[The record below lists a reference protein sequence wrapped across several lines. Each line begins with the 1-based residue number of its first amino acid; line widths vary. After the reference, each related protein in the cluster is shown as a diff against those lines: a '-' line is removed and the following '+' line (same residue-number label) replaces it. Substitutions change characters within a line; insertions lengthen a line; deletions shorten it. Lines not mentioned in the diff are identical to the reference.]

1 MLTYV
6 RRRLL
11 LAVPVILGVSVVVFS
26 IVHLLPGDPVLAILS
41 GANATPE
48 QVAELRA
55 QLRLEDPLLVQYL
68 RFLGRAARGD
78 FGRSIFSK
86 RPVIDEIADQL
97 PSTLQ
102 LAGTAILIAAVVGL
116 ALGIAAAVRY
126 NTWVDRLAMLVALG
140 GVSMPSFWLGL
151 VLILVFSLQL
161 GWLPATGHGG
171 LSRLVLPAATIGLN
185 YSAVIA
191 RLVRSS
197 LLEVL
202 GNNYISTAR
211 AKGLSESPVVLKHA
225 LGNAL
230 IPVTTIIGVQL
241 GNLLA
246 GTIVVETVFSRQGM
260 GRLAVTAVLD
270 KDYPLIQG
278 VVLVSA
284 LGYVLVNLLVDL
296 TYSVLDPRIRHREG
310 GER

>member
-1 MLTYV
+1 MIV
-6 RRRLL
+6 
-11 LAVPVILGVSVVVFS
+11 GVSVVVFS
-26 IVHLLPGDPVLAILS
+26 IIHLLPGDPVLAILS

-48 QVAELRA
+48 QERELRA
-55 QLRLEDPLLVQYL
+55 QLRLDDPLPVQYV
-68 RFLGRAARGD
+68 RFLARAAAGD
-78 FGRSIFSK
+78 FGRSIFTR
-86 RPVIDEIADQL
+86 RPVIEEIADQL
-97 PSTLQ
+97 PSTLE
-102 LAGTAILIAAVVGL
+102 LAGTAILIAVVVGIV
-116 ALGIAAAVRY
+116 LGVLAAVRHD
-126 NTWVDRLAMLVALG
+126 TWIDRAAMLVALG
-140 GVSMPSFWLGL
+140 GVCMPSFWLGL
-151 VLILVFSLQL
+151 LLIFVFSLQL
-161 GWLPATGHGG
+161 GWLPATGQGG
-171 LSRLVLPAATIGLN
+171 VSRLILPAATIGLN

-211 AKGLSESPVVLKHA
+211 AKGLSEWGVTLKHA

-230 IPVTTIIGVQL
+230 IPVSTIIGVQL

-246 GTIVVETVFSRQGM
+246 GTIIVETVFSRRGM

-284 LGYVLVNLLVDL
+284 LGYVLTNLLVDL
-296 TYSVLDPRIRHREG
+296 SYSALDPRIRHRDAAEA
-310 GER
+310 

>member
-1 MLTYV
+1 M
-6 RRRLL
+6 
-11 LAVPVILGVSVVVFS
+11 PVIVGVSVVVFS
-26 IVHLLPGDPVLAILS
+26 IIHLLPGDPVLAILS

-48 QVAELRA
+48 QERELRA
-55 QLRLEDPLLVQYL
+55 QLRLDDPIVVQYA
-68 RFLGRAARGD
+68 RFLGRAVVGD
-78 FGRSIFSK
+78 FGRSIFSR
-86 RPVIDEIADQL
+86 RPVIEEIVEQL
-97 PSTLQ
+97 PSTLE
-102 LAGTAILIAAVVGL
+102 LAGTALVIAVAVGLTLGVLAAVWRDSW
-116 ALGIAAAVRY
+116 I
-126 NTWVDRLAMLVALG
+126 DRGAMLIALG

-151 VLILVFSLQL
+151 LLIFVFSLQL
-161 GWLPATGHGG
+161 GWLPATGQGG
-171 LSRLVLPAATIGLN
+171 VSRLLLPAATIGLN

-202 GNNYISTAR
+202 GNGYIATAR
-211 AKGLSESPVVLKHA
+211 AKGLSEWGVTLKHA

-246 GTIVVETVFSRQGM
+246 GTIIVETVFSRRGM

-284 LGYVLVNLLVDL
+284 LGYVLTNLLVDL
-296 TYSVLDPRIRHREG
+296 SYSVLDPRIRHREAAKA
-310 GER
+310 

>member
-1 MLTYV
+1 MV
-6 RRRLL
+6 G
-11 LAVPVILGVSVVVFS
+11 GVSVVVFS

-48 QVAELRA
+48 QERELRA
-55 QLRLEDPLLVQYL
+55 QLRLDDPLPVQYA
-68 RFLGRAARGD
+68 RFITRAIGGD
-78 FGRSIFSK
+78 FGRSIFTR
-86 RPVIDEIADQL
+86 RPVSEEIAEQL
-97 PSTLQ
+97 PSTLE
-102 LAGTAILIAAVVGL
+102 LAATAIGIAIVVGL
-116 ALGIAAAVRY
+116 TLGLLAAVWH
-126 NTWVDRLAMLVALG
+126 NTWVDRAAMLVALG

-151 VLILVFSLQL
+151 LLIFVFSLQL
-161 GWLPATGHGG
+161 GWLPATGQGG
-171 LSRLVLPAATIGLN
+171 VSRLLLPAATIGLN

-202 GNNYISTAR
+202 GNGYISTAR
-211 AKGLSESPVVLKHA
+211 AKGLSEWGVTLKHA

-246 GTIVVETVFSRQGM
+246 GTIIVETVFSRRGM

-284 LGYVLVNLLVDL
+284 LGYVLTNLLVDL
-296 TYSVLDPRIRHREG
+296 SYAALDPRIRHREAVKA
-310 GER
+310 

>member
-1 MLTYV
+1 M
-6 RRRLL
+6 
-11 LAVPVILGVSVVVFS
+11 PVIVGVSVVVFS
-26 IVHLLPGDPVLAILS
+26 IIHLLPGDPVLAILS

-48 QVAELRA
+48 QERDLRA
-55 QLRLEDPLLVQYL
+55 QLRLGDPLPVQYA
-68 RFLGRAARGD
+68 RFVARAVAGD
-78 FGRSIFSK
+78 FGRSIFTG
-86 RPVIDEIADQL
+86 RPVIDEIAEQL
-97 PSTLQ
+97 PSTLE
-102 LAGTAILIAAVVGL
+102 LAGTAIVIAVAVGV
-116 ALGIAAAVRY
+116 ALGLLAAVRH
-126 NTWVDRLAMLVALG
+126 NTWIDRAAMLIALG

-151 VLILVFSLQL
+151 LLIFVFSLQL
-161 GWLPATGHGG
+161 GWLPATGQGG
-171 LSRLVLPAATIGLN
+171 LSRLILPAATIGLN

-211 AKGLSESPVVLKHA
+211 AKGLSEWGVTLKHA

-246 GTIVVETVFSRQGM
+246 GTIIVETVFSRRGI

-284 LGYVLVNLLVDL
+284 LGYVLTNLLVDL
-296 TYSVLDPRIRHREG
+296 SYSALDPRIRHRDA
-310 GER
+310 GEA

>member
-11 LAVPVILGVSVVVFS
+11 LSVPVVFGVSVVVFS

-41 GANATPE
+41 GANPTPE

-55 QLRLEDPLLVQYL
+55 QLRLEDPLVVQYL
-68 RFLGRAARGD
+68 RFVGRVLVGD
-78 FGRSIFSK
+78 FGRSIYSK

-97 PSTLQ
+97 PATLQ
-102 LAGTAILIAAVVGL
+102 LAGAAILIATVMGL
-116 ALGIAAAVRY
+116 VLGILAAVRH
-126 NTWVDRLAMLVALG
+126 NTWVDRLAMLLALA

-151 VLILVFSLQL
+151 ILIFTFSLQL

-171 LSRLVLPAATIGLN
+171 LSRLILPAATIGLN

-202 GNNYISTAR
+202 GNNYVVSAR
-211 AKGLSESPVVLKHA
+211 AKGLSEWPVVLKHA

-246 GTIVVETVFSRQGM
+246 GTIIVETVFSRQGM

-284 LGYVLVNLLVDL
+284 IGYVLVNLLVDL
-296 TYSVLDPRIRHREG
+296 AYCVLDPRLRHREAG
-310 GER
+310 DR

>member
-6 RRRLL
+6 WRRLL
-11 LAVPVILGVSVVVFS
+11 LTGPVVLGVSVIVFS
-26 IVHLLPGDPVLAILS
+26 IIHLLPGDPVLVILS

-48 QVAELRA
+48 QVAEVRA
-55 QLRLEDPLLVQYL
+55 QLRLDDPLPVQYL
-68 RFLGRAARGD
+68 RFLRRAVVGD

-102 LAGTAILIAAVVGL
+102 LAGTAILLAAAVGL
-116 ALGIAAAVRY
+116 ALGIAAAVRH
-126 NTWVDRLAMLVALG
+126 NTWIDRLSMLVALG

-151 VLILVFSLQL
+151 ILIFVFSLHL
-161 GWLPATGHGG
+161 GWFPATGHGG
-171 LSRLVLPAATIGLN
+171 VSRLVLPAATIGLS

-197 LLEVL
+197 LLDVL
-202 GNNYISTAR
+202 RNNYIATAR
-211 AKGLSESPVVLKHA
+211 AKGLSEWLVVLKHGV
-225 LGNAL
+225 GNAL

-246 GTIVVETVFSRQGM
+246 GTIIVETVFSRQGM
-260 GRLAVTAVLD
+260 GRLAVAAVLD

-296 TYSVLDPRIRHREG
+296 SYSVLDPRIRH
-310 GER
+310 GESGA

>member
-1 MLTYV
+1 ML
-6 RRRLL
+6 
-11 LAVPVILGVSVVVFS
+11 I
-26 IVHLLPGDPVLAILS
+26 
-41 GANATPE
+41 
-48 QVAELRA
+48 
-55 QLRLEDPLLVQYL
+55 
-68 RFLGRAARGD
+68 
-78 FGRSIFSK
+78 
-86 RPVIDEIADQL
+86 
-97 PSTLQ
+97 
-102 LAGTAILIAAVVGL
+102 
-116 ALGIAAAVRY
+116 
-126 NTWVDRLAMLVALG
+126 ALG

-161 GWLPATGHGG
+161 GWLPATGQGG
-171 LSRLVLPAATIGLN
+171 VSRLLLPAATIGLN
-185 YSAVIA
+185 YCAVIA

-202 GNNYISTAR
+202 GNGYISTAR
-211 AKGLSESPVVLKHA
+211 AKGLSEWGVTLKHA

-246 GTIVVETVFSRQGM
+246 GTIIVETVFSRRGM

-284 LGYVLVNLLVDL
+284 LGYVLTNLLVDL
-296 TYSVLDPRIRHREG
+296 SYAALDPRIRHREAVKG
-310 GER
+310 

>member
-1 MLTYV
+1 VLS
-6 RRRLL
+6 
-11 LAVPVILGVSVVVFS
+11 VPVIVGVSVVVFS
-26 IVHLLPGDPVLAILS
+26 IIHLLPGDPVLAILS

-48 QVAELRA
+48 QERELRA
-55 QLRLEDPLLVQYL
+55 QLRLDDPIVVQYA
-68 RFLGRAARGD
+68 RFLGRAVVGD
-78 FGRSIFSK
+78 FGRSIFSR
-86 RPVIDEIADQL
+86 RPVIEEIVEQL
-97 PSTLQ
+97 PSTLE
-102 LAGTAILIAAVVGL
+102 LAGTALVIAVAVGLTLGVLAAVWRDSW
-116 ALGIAAAVRY
+116 I
-126 NTWVDRLAMLVALG
+126 DRGAMLIALG

-151 VLILVFSLQL
+151 LLIFVFSLQL
-161 GWLPATGHGG
+161 GWLPATGQGG
-171 LSRLVLPAATIGLN
+171 VSRLLLPAATIGLN

-202 GNNYISTAR
+202 GNGYIATAR
-211 AKGLSESPVVLKHA
+211 AKGLSEWGVTLKHA

-246 GTIVVETVFSRQGM
+246 GTIIVETVFSRRGM

-284 LGYVLVNLLVDL
+284 LGYVLTNLLVDL
-296 TYSVLDPRIRHREG
+296 SYSVLDPRIRHREAAKA
-310 GER
+310 

>member
-1 MLTYV
+1 
-6 RRRLL
+6 
-11 LAVPVILGVSVVVFS
+11 VPVIAGVSVVVFS
-26 IVHLLPGDPVLAILS
+26 IIHLLPGDPVLAILS

-48 QVAELRA
+48 QERELRA
-55 QLRLEDPLLVQYL
+55 QLRLDDPLPVQYA
-68 RFLGRAARGD
+68 RFVARAARGD
-78 FGRSIFSK
+78 FGRSIFTG
-86 RPVIDEIADQL
+86 RPVIDEITEQL
-97 PSTLQ
+97 PSTLE
-102 LAGTAILIAAVVGL
+102 LAGTAIAIAVVVGV
-116 ALGIAAAVRY
+116 ALGVLAAVRHD
-126 NTWVDRLAMLVALG
+126 TWIDRAAMLVALG

-151 VLILVFSLQL
+151 VLIFVFSLQL
-161 GWLPATGHGG
+161 GWLPATGQGG
-171 LSRLVLPAATIGLN
+171 VSRLILPAATIGLN

-202 GNNYISTAR
+202 GNGYIATAR
-211 AKGLSESPVVLKHA
+211 AKGLSEWGVTLKHA

-246 GTIVVETVFSRQGM
+246 GTIIVETVFSRRGM

-284 LGYVLVNLLVDL
+284 LGYVLTNLVVDL
-296 TYSVLDPRIRHREG
+296 SYSVLDPRIRHRDAAAA
-310 GER
+310 

>member
-1 MLTYV
+1 MLRYLQ
-6 RRRLL
+6 RQLL
-11 LAVPVILGVSVVVFS
+11 LAVPVVIGVSVVVFS
-26 IVHLLPGDPVLAILS
+26 IVHLLPGDPVLVMLS

-48 QVAELRA
+48 QVAELRS
-55 QLRLEDPLLVQYL
+55 QLRLDDPIVVQYL
-68 RFLGRAARGD
+68 RFLGRAAVGD
-78 FGRSIFSK
+78 FGRSIFSR

-102 LAGTAILIAAVVGL
+102 LAGAAILIAAGL
-116 ALGIAAAVRY
+116 GLTLGILAALRH

-151 VLILVFSLQL
+151 LLIFVFSLQL
-161 GWLPATGHGG
+161 GWLPATGQGG
-171 LSRLVLPAATIGLN
+171 LERLILPAATIGLG
-185 YSAVIA
+185 YSAVVA

-197 LLEVL
+197 FLEVL
-202 GNNYISTAR
+202 GNGYIATAR
-211 AKGLSESPVVLKHA
+211 SKGLSERLVVLKHA

-230 IPVTTIIGVQL
+230 IPVVTIIGVQI

-246 GTIVVETVFSRQGM
+246 GTIVVETVFSRRGM

-284 LGYVLVNLLVDL
+284 IGYVLINLLVDL
-296 TYSVLDPRIRHREG
+296 SYSIIDPRIRH
-310 GER
+310 GEFGKA

>member
-1 MLTYV
+1 V
-6 RRRLL
+6 
-11 LAVPVILGVSVVVFS
+11 VPVVFGVSLVVFS
-26 IVHLLPGDPVLAILS
+26 IIHLLPGDPVLAILS

-48 QVAELRA
+48 QERELRA
-55 QLRLEDPLLVQYL
+55 QLRLDEPLALQYG
-68 RFLGRAARGD
+68 RFLRRAVSGD
-78 FGRSIFSK
+78 FGRSIFSR

-97 PSTLQ
+97 PSTLE
-102 LAGTAILIAAVVGL
+102 LAGTAILIAAGVGL
-116 ALGIAAAVRY
+116 TLGTLAAVRHD
-126 NTWVDRLAMLVALG
+126 TWVDRVAMLLALS

-151 VLILVFSLQL
+151 VLIFVFSLTL
-161 GWLPATGHGG
+161 GWLPATGQGG
-171 LSRLVLPAATIGLN
+171 VSRLILPAATIGLN
-185 YSAVIA
+185 YSAVTA

-202 GNNYISTAR
+202 GNTYIATAR
-211 AKGLSESPVVLKHA
+211 AKGLSEWGVTLKHA

-246 GTIVVETVFSRQGM
+246 GTIIVETVFSRPGM

-284 LGYVLVNLLVDL
+284 VGYVLVNLLVDL
-296 TYSVLDPRIRHREG
+296 SYSALDPRIRHREAPSP
-310 GER
+310 

>member
-1 MLTYV
+1 MLS
-6 RRRLL
+6 
-11 LAVPVILGVSVVVFS
+11 VPVIVGVSVVVFS
-26 IVHLLPGDPVLAILS
+26 IIHLLPGDPVLAILS

-48 QVAELRA
+48 QERELRG
-55 QLRLEDPLLVQYL
+55 QLRLDDPIVVQYA
-68 RFLGRAARGD
+68 RFLGRAVVGD
-78 FGRSIFSK
+78 FGRSIFSR
-86 RPVIDEIADQL
+86 RPVIEEIAEQL
-97 PSTLQ
+97 PSTLE
-102 LAGTAILIAAVVGL
+102 LAGTALVIAVAVGLTLGVLAAVWRDSW
-116 ALGIAAAVRY
+116 I
-126 NTWVDRLAMLVALG
+126 DRGAMLIALG

-151 VLILVFSLQL
+151 LLIFVFSLQL
-161 GWLPATGHGG
+161 GWLPATGQGG
-171 LSRLVLPAATIGLN
+171 VSRLLLPAATIGLN

-202 GNNYISTAR
+202 GHGYIATAR
-211 AKGLSESPVVLKHA
+211 AKGLSEWGVTLKHA

-246 GTIVVETVFSRQGM
+246 GTIIVETVFSRRGM

-284 LGYVLVNLLVDL
+284 LGYVLTNLLVDL
-296 TYSVLDPRIRHREG
+296 SYSVLDPRIRHREAA
-310 GER
+310 RA

>member
-1 MLTYV
+1 M
-6 RRRLL
+6 
-11 LAVPVILGVSVVVFS
+11 PVVVGVSVVVFS
-26 IVHLLPGDPVLAILS
+26 IIHLLPGDPVLAILS

-48 QVAELRA
+48 QERELRA
-55 QLRLEDPLLVQYL
+55 QLRLDDPIVVQYA
-68 RFLGRAARGD
+68 RFLGRAVVGD
-78 FGRSIFSK
+78 FGRSIFSR
-86 RPVIDEIADQL
+86 RPVIEEIAEQL
-97 PSTLQ
+97 PSTLE
-102 LAGTAILIAAVVGL
+102 LAGTALVIAVAVGLTLGVLAAVWHDSW
-116 ALGIAAAVRY
+116 I
-126 NTWVDRLAMLVALG
+126 DRGAMLIALG

-151 VLILVFSLQL
+151 LLIFVFSLQL
-161 GWLPATGHGG
+161 GWLPATGQGG
-171 LSRLVLPAATIGLN
+171 VSRLLLPAATIGLN

-202 GNNYISTAR
+202 GNGYIATAR
-211 AKGLSESPVVLKHA
+211 AKGLSEWGVTLKHA

-246 GTIVVETVFSRQGM
+246 GTIIVETVFSRRGM

-284 LGYVLVNLLVDL
+284 LGYVLTNLLVDL
-296 TYSVLDPRIRHREG
+296 SYSVLDPRIRHREAAKA
-310 GER
+310 

>member
-1 MLTYV
+1 
-6 RRRLL
+6 LL
-11 LAVPVILGVSVVVFS
+11 SVPVIVGVSVVVFS

-48 QVAELRA
+48 QERELRA
-55 QLRLEDPLLVQYL
+55 QLRLDDPLPVQYV
-68 RFLGRAARGD
+68 RFVSRALVGD
-78 FGRSIFSK
+78 FGRSIFTR
-86 RPVIDEIADQL
+86 RPVIQEIAEQL
-97 PSTLQ
+97 PSTLE
-102 LAGTAILIAAVVGL
+102 LAATAIVIASVVGL
-116 ALGIAAAVRY
+116 ALGLLAAVWH
-126 NTWVDRLAMLVALG
+126 NTWIDRAAMLVALG

-151 VLILVFSLQL
+151 LLIFVFSLQL
-161 GWLPATGHGG
+161 GWLPATGQGG
-171 LSRLVLPAATIGLN
+171 FSRLLLPAATIGLN

-202 GNNYISTAR
+202 GNGYIGTA
-211 AKGLSESPVVLKHA
+211 LSEWGVTLKHA

-246 GTIVVETVFSRQGM
+246 GTIIVETVFSRRGM

-284 LGYVLVNLLVDL
+284 LGYVLTNLLVDL
-296 TYSVLDPRIRHREG
+296 SYSALDPRIRHREAVKA
-310 GER
+310 

>member
-1 MLTYV
+1 
-6 RRRLL
+6 
-11 LAVPVILGVSVVVFS
+11 VPVIAGVSVVVFS
-26 IVHLLPGDPVLAILS
+26 IIHLLPGDPVLAILS
-41 GANATPE
+41 GANATAE
-48 QVAELRA
+48 QERELRA
-55 QLRLEDPLLVQYL
+55 QLRLEDPLVVQYA
-68 RFLGRAARGD
+68 RFVGRAVRGD
-78 FGRSIFSK
+78 FGRSIFTG
-86 RPVIDEIADQL
+86 RPVIEEIAEQL
-97 PSTLQ
+97 PSTLE
-102 LAGTAILIAAVVGL
+102 LAATALAVAVLLGVTLGVLAAVWHD
-116 ALGIAAAVRY
+116 
-126 NTWVDRLAMLVALG
+126 TWVDRAAMLVALG

-151 VLILVFSLQL
+151 LLILLFSLQL
-161 GWLPATGHGG
+161 GWLPATGQGG
-171 LSRLVLPAATIGLN
+171 LGRLILPAATIGLN

-202 GNNYISTAR
+202 GNQYITTAR
-211 AKGLSESPVVLKHA
+211 AKGLGEWAITLRHA

-246 GTIVVETVFSRQGM
+246 GTIIVETVFARRGM

-284 LGYVLVNLLVDL
+284 LGYVLTNLLVDL
-296 TYSVLDPRIRHREG
+296 SYSALDPRIRHRAAAQG
-310 GER
+310 

>member
-11 LAVPVILGVSVVVFS
+11 LAVPVVFGVSVVVFS

-55 QLRLEDPLLVQYL
+55 QLRLEDPLVVQYL
-68 RFLGRAARGD
+68 RFLGRAATGD
-78 FGRSIFSK
+78 FGRSIFSR

-97 PSTLQ
+97 PATLQ
-102 LAGTAILIAAVVGL
+102 LAGTAILIAAIIGL
-116 ALGIAAAVRY
+116 ALGVMAAVRH
-126 NTWVDRLAMLVALG
+126 NTWIDRLAMLMALG

-151 VLILVFSLQL
+151 LLILIFSLQL
-161 GWLPATGHGG
+161 GWLPATGQGG

-202 GNNYISTAR
+202 GNNYIVTAR
-211 AKGLSESPVVLKHA
+211 AKGLSERPVVLKHA

-246 GTIVVETVFSRQGM
+246 GAIIVETVFSRQGM

-284 LGYVLVNLLVDL
+284 LGYVVVNLLVDL
-296 TYSVLDPRIRHREG
+296 SYSVVDPRIRHREA

>member
-1 MLTYV
+1 MLRYLQ
-6 RRRLL
+6 RQLL
-11 LAVPVILGVSVVVFS
+11 LAVPVVIGVSVVVFS
-26 IVHLLPGDPVLAILS
+26 IVHLLPGDPVLVMLS

-48 QVAELRA
+48 QVAELRS
-55 QLRLEDPLLVQYL
+55 QLRLDDPIVVQYL
-68 RFLGRAARGD
+68 RFLGRAAVGD
-78 FGRSIFSK
+78 FGRSIFSR

-102 LAGTAILIAAVVGL
+102 LAGAAILIAAGL
-116 ALGIAAAVRY
+116 GLTLGILAALRHD
-126 NTWVDRLAMLVALG
+126 TWVDRLAMLVALG

-151 VLILVFSLQL
+151 LLIFVFSLQL
-161 GWLPATGHGG
+161 GWLPATGQGG
-171 LSRLVLPAATIGLN
+171 LERLILPAATIGLG
-185 YSAVIA
+185 YSAVVA

-197 LLEVL
+197 FLEVL
-202 GNNYISTAR
+202 GNGYIATAR
-211 AKGLSESPVVLKHA
+211 SKGLSERLVVLKHA

-230 IPVTTIIGVQL
+230 IPVVTIIGVQI

-246 GTIVVETVFSRQGM
+246 GTIVVETVFSRRGM

-284 LGYVLVNLLVDL
+284 IGYVLINLLVDL
-296 TYSVLDPRIRHREG
+296 SYSIIDPRIRH
-310 GER
+310 GEFGKA

>member
-6 RRRLL
+6 RRRILL
-11 LAVPVILGVSVVVFS
+11 SVPVVFGVSAVVFS

-55 QLRLEDPLLVQYL
+55 QLRLEDPLIVQYA
-68 RFLGRAARGD
+68 RFLRRAAVGD
-78 FGRSIFSK
+78 FGRSIFSR
-86 RPVIDEIADQL
+86 RPVIEEIADQL
-97 PSTLQ
+97 PATLE
-102 LAGTAILIAAVVGL
+102 LAGTAILVAAGLGL
-116 ALGIAAAVRY
+116 ALGVLAAVRH
-126 NTWVDRLAMLVALG
+126 NTWVDRAAMIMALG

-151 VLILVFSLQL
+151 LLILVFSLQL
-161 GWLPATGHGG
+161 GWLPATGQGG
-171 LSRLVLPAATIGLN
+171 VSRLILPAATIGLN

-202 GNNYISTAR
+202 GNNYIVTAR
-211 AKGLSESPVVLKHA
+211 AKGVPEGPVVLKHA

-246 GTIVVETVFSRQGM
+246 GTIVVETVFSRQGL

-284 LGYVLVNLLVDL
+284 LGYVLVNLMVDL
-296 TYSVLDPRIRHREG
+296 SYSVLDPRIRHREAR
-310 GER
+310 ER

>member
-1 MLTYV
+1 
-6 RRRLL
+6 
-11 LAVPVILGVSVVVFS
+11 VPVIVGVSVVVFS
-26 IVHLLPGDPVLAILS
+26 IIHLLPGDPVLAILS

-48 QVAELRA
+48 QERELRA
-55 QLRLEDPLLVQYL
+55 QLRLDDPLPVQYV
-68 RFLGRAARGD
+68 RFLARAAAGD
-78 FGRSIFSK
+78 FGRSIFTR
-86 RPVIDEIADQL
+86 RPVIEEIADQL
-97 PSTLQ
+97 PSTLE
-102 LAGTAILIAAVVGL
+102 LAGTAILIAVVVGVV
-116 ALGIAAAVRY
+116 LGVLAAVRHD
-126 NTWVDRLAMLVALG
+126 TWIDRAAMLVALG

-151 VLILVFSLQL
+151 LLIFVFSLQL
-161 GWLPATGHGG
+161 GWLPATGQGG
-171 LSRLVLPAATIGLN
+171 VSRLVLPAATIGLN

-211 AKGLSESPVVLKHA
+211 AKGLSEWGVTLKHA

-246 GTIVVETVFSRQGM
+246 GTIIVETVFSRRGM

-284 LGYVLVNLLVDL
+284 LGYVLTNLLVDL
-296 TYSVLDPRIRHREG
+296 SYSALDPRIRHRDAAEA
-310 GER
+310 

>member
-1 MLTYV
+1 M
-6 RRRLL
+6 
-11 LAVPVILGVSVVVFS
+11 PVVLGVSVVVFS
-26 IVHLLPGDPVLAILS
+26 IIHLLPGDPVLAILS

-48 QVAELRA
+48 QERELRA
-55 QLRLEDPLLVQYL
+55 QLRLDDPLVVQYV
-68 RFLGRAARGD
+68 RFLRRAVVGD
-78 FGRSIFSK
+78 FGRSIFSG
-86 RPVIDEIADQL
+86 RPVIEEIADQL
-97 PSTLQ
+97 PSTLE
-102 LAGTAILIAAVVGL
+102 LAGTAILIAAGVGL
-116 ALGIAAAVRY
+116 ALGMLAAVRH

-151 VLILVFSLQL
+151 VLIVIFSLQL
-161 GWLPATGHGG
+161 GWLPATGQGG

-197 LLEVL
+197 MLEVL
-202 GNNYISTAR
+202 GNTYISTAR
-211 AKGLSESPVVLKHA
+211 AKGVSEWGVTLKHA

-246 GTIVVETVFSRQGM
+246 GTIIVETVFSRRGM

-284 LGYVLVNLLVDL
+284 LGYVLVNLVVDL
-296 TYSVLDPRIRHREG
+296 SYSVLDPRLRHRDVAEA
-310 GER
+310 

>member
-1 MLTYV
+1 M
-6 RRRLL
+6 
-11 LAVPVILGVSVVVFS
+11 PVVVGVSVVVFS
-26 IVHLLPGDPVLAILS
+26 IIHLLPGDPVLAILS

-48 QVAELRA
+48 QERDLRA
-55 QLRLEDPLLVQYL
+55 QLRLDDPLPVQYA
-68 RFLGRAARGD
+68 RFVARAVRGD
-78 FGRSIFSK
+78 FGRSIFTG
-86 RPVIDEIADQL
+86 RPVIDEITDQL

-102 LAGTAILIAAVVGL
+102 LAGTAIVIATVVGGV
-116 ALGIAAAVRY
+116 LGLLAAVRHD
-126 NTWVDRLAMLVALG
+126 TWMDRAAMFVALG

-151 VLILVFSLQL
+151 LLIFVFSLQL
-161 GWLPATGHGG
+161 GWLPATGQGG
-171 LSRLVLPAATIGLN
+171 LSRLILPAATIGLN
-185 YSAVIA
+185 YSAIIA

-202 GNNYISTAR
+202 GNAYVTTAR
-211 AKGLSESPVVLKHA
+211 AKGLSEWIVTLKHA

-246 GTIVVETVFSRQGM
+246 GTIIVETVFSRQGM

-284 LGYVLVNLLVDL
+284 LGYVLTNLLVDL
-296 TYSVLDPRIRHREG
+296 SYSALDPRIRHRDAAET
-310 GER
+310 

>member
-1 MLTYV
+1 M
-6 RRRLL
+6 
-11 LAVPVILGVSVVVFS
+11 PVVVGVSVVVFS

-48 QVAELRA
+48 QERELRA
-55 QLRLEDPLLVQYL
+55 QLRLDDPLPVQYV
-68 RFLGRAARGD
+68 RFVTRAVVGD
-78 FGRSIFSK
+78 FGRSIFTR
-86 RPVIDEIADQL
+86 RPVIEEIAEQL
-97 PSTLQ
+97 PSTLE
-102 LAGTAILIAAVVGL
+102 LAGTAILIAVCVGV
-116 ALGIAAAVRY
+116 ALGVLAAVWH
-126 NTWVDRLAMLVALG
+126 NTWIDRAAMLVALG

-151 VLILVFSLQL
+151 LLIFVFSLQL

-171 LSRLVLPAATIGLN
+171 VSRLLLPAATIGLN

-202 GNNYISTAR
+202 GNGYISTAR
-211 AKGLSESPVVLKHA
+211 AKGLSEWGVTLKHA

-246 GTIVVETVFSRQGM
+246 GTIIVETVFSRRGM

-284 LGYVLVNLLVDL
+284 LGYVLTNLLVDL
-296 TYSVLDPRIRHREG
+296 SYSALDPRIRHRDAAAA
-310 GER
+310 

>member
-1 MLTYV
+1 M
-6 RRRLL
+6 
-11 LAVPVILGVSVVVFS
+11 PVVVGVSVVVFS

-48 QVAELRA
+48 QESELRE
-55 QLRLEDPLLVQYL
+55 QLRLDDPLPVQYV
-68 RFLGRAARGD
+68 RFITRAVAGD
-78 FGRSIFSK
+78 FGRSIFTR
-86 RPVIDEIADQL
+86 RPVIEEIAAQL
-97 PSTLQ
+97 PSTLE
-102 LAGTAILIAAVVGL
+102 LAATAIVIAIVVGL
-116 ALGIAAAVRY
+116 ALGLLAAVWH
-126 NTWVDRLAMLVALG
+126 NTWIDRTAMLVALG

-151 VLILVFSLQL
+151 LLIFVFSLQL
-161 GWLPATGHGG
+161 GWLPATGQGG
-171 LSRLVLPAATIGLN
+171 VSRLLLPAATIGLN

-202 GNNYISTAR
+202 GNGYISTAR
-211 AKGLSESPVVLKHA
+211 AKGLSEWGVTLKHA

-246 GTIVVETVFSRQGM
+246 GTIIVETVFSRRGM

-284 LGYVLVNLLVDL
+284 LGYVLTNLLVDL
-296 TYSVLDPRIRHREG
+296 SYAALDPRIRHREAVKP
-310 GER
+310 

>member
-1 MLTYV
+1 MAGSRTRW
-6 RRRLL
+6 RRR
-11 LAVPVILGVSVVVFS
+11 ARTRSCRRSPR
-26 IVHLLPGDPVLAILS
+26 AIASPRARTASWAGGAASATSATATSSTRPASRPCSTARATSGSTGSGRRRTSASLS
-41 GANATPE
+41 RTSSSP
-48 QVAELRA
+48 R
-55 QLRLEDPLLVQYL
+55 
-68 RFLGRAARGD
+68 
-78 FGRSIFSK
+78 GRSPT
-86 RPVIDEIADQL
+86 RP
-97 PSTLQ
+97 T
-102 LAGTAILIAAVVGL
+102 GCVVEQG
-116 ALGIAAAVRY
+116 GQD
-126 NTWVDRLAMLVALG
+126 TWVDRLAMLIALG

-151 VLILVFSLQL
+151 LLIFVFSLQL
-161 GWLPATGHGG
+161 GWFPATGHGG
-171 LSRLVLPAATIGLN
+171 INRLILPAATIGLN

-211 AKGLSESPVVLKHA
+211 AKGLSEWGVTLKHA

-246 GTIVVETVFSRQGM
+246 GTIIVETVFSRRGM

-284 LGYVLVNLLVDL
+284 LGYVLTNLLVDL
-296 TYSVLDPRIRHREG
+296 SYSVLDPRIRHRDAVNA
-310 GER
+310 